1 MGRKEKYSYELKLEI
16 VSKYL
21 SGKSSMYYEAKKHD
35 IAYET
40 LRRWIAKYQSLGSK
54 GLKTTSTNTKYSP
67 ELKLKAV
74 LDYLNGEGSQ
84 LEICKKYGI
93 RSTCQLQNWILKYNS
108 HDILTTPNPG
118 GKSIMTTGRT
128 TSFDERIEIVEYCI
142 AHNRNYAETAEKFQ
156 ISYQQARNY
165 TIKYE
170 QHGIEGLRDGRG
182 RRKSVEEMTEVEKLR
197 TEVKLLRAEK
207 ERAEMEVS
215 FLKKLAE
222 IESRLD

>member
-1 MGRKEKYSYELKLEI
+1 
-16 VSKYL
+16 
-21 SGKSSMYYEAKKHD
+21 
-35 IAYET
+35 
-40 LRRWIAKYQSLGSK
+40 
-54 GLKTTSTNTKYSP
+54 
-67 ELKLKAV
+67 
-74 LDYLNGEGSQ
+74 
-84 LEICKKYGI
+84 
-93 RSTCQLQNWILKYNS
+93 
-108 HDILTTPNPG
+108 
-118 GKSIMTTGRT
+118 MTTGRT

>member
-1 MGRKEKYSYELKLEI
+1 MIIGYTAGVYDLFHIGHLNLLKNAKGMCDKLI
-16 VSKYL
+16 VGVTTDDLVLYK
-21 SGKSSMYYEAKKHD
+21 GKK
-35 IAYET
+35 
-40 LRRWIAKYQSLGSK
+40 SLI
-54 GLKTTSTNTKYSP
+54 P
-67 ELKLKAV
+67 
-74 LDYLNGEGSQ
+74 
-84 LEICKKYGI
+84 
-93 RSTCQLQNWILKYNS
+93 
-108 HDILTTPNPG
+108 
-118 GKSIMTTGRT
+118 
-128 TSFDERIEIVEYCI
+128 FDERIEIVEYCI

>member
-1 MGRKEKYSYELKLEI
+1 MGRKAKYTYELKLEI
-16 VSKYL
+16 VLKCL
-21 SGKSSMYYEAKKHD
+21 SGKSSVYSEAKKHD
-35 IAYET
+35 INKT
-40 LRRWIAKYQSLGSK
+40 SIRRWIAKYESLGQD
-54 GLKTTSTNTKYSP
+54 GLKTMSTNAKYSP
-67 ELKLKAV
+67 ELKLNAV
-74 LDYLNGEGSQ
+74 LDYLNGQGSQ
-84 LEICKKYGI
+84 QEICKKYGI
-93 RSTCQLQNWILKYNS
+93 RSTWQLHNWILKYNS
-108 HDILTTPNPG
+108 HDTLTTPNPG
-118 GKSIMTTGRT
+118 GKPIMTNGRST
-128 TSFDERIEIVEYCI
+128 TFDERIEIVEHCI

-197 TEVKLLRAEK
+197 VEVKLLRAEK